1 MQPALY
7 LPQEARISHPEFS
20 EKSDIFSL
28 GVLLVQ
34 IINRE
39 ANHTNSS
46 TATCPSLWGRQE
58 AAAHPKDCLHI
69 PGPVTRYCTSV
80 SQRYCNGVSNTLTKL
95 AAVKYH
101 PQYEDSLKQERELAQ
116 EEIAQLLKELK
127 SKGEQIQQNQESQK
141 QLEISQQEIV
151 QLKEKLK
158 SEEEFVLKL
167 EQERARNNWKI
178 KTRKSEMLNC
188 NNKHYNWF

>member
-1 MQPALY
+1 M
-7 LPQEARISHPEFS
+7 
-20 EKSDIFSL
+20 
-28 GVLLVQ
+28 
-34 IINRE
+34 
-39 ANHTNSS
+39 
-46 TATCPSLWGRQE
+46 
-58 AAAHPKDCLHI
+58 
-69 PGPVTRYCTSV
+69 

-141 QLEISQQEIV
+141 QLEIAQQEIV

-167 EQERARNNWKI
+167 EQESQEQLKDKDQKIRDAELQQQTLQLVLENESERVRGLKNELEETKAKLQNESEKVQDGNKQIQAREMDVKKLLQQNQKKDVKI
-178 KTRKSEMLNC
+178 SELKSIMRQNC
-188 NNKHYNWF
+188 VTSFCSKAIS

>member
-1 MQPALY
+1 M
-7 LPQEARISHPEFS
+7 
-20 EKSDIFSL
+20 
-28 GVLLVQ
+28 
-34 IINRE
+34 
-39 ANHTNSS
+39 
-46 TATCPSLWGRQE
+46 
-58 AAAHPKDCLHI
+58 
-69 PGPVTRYCTSV
+69 

-141 QLEISQQEIV
+141 QLEITQQEIV

-167 EQERARNNWKI
+167 EQESQEQLKDKDQKIRDAKQELQHFLENESKKDEQIQACEMEVKNFYSKARTKI
-178 KTRKSEMLNC
+178 
-188 NNKHYNWF
+188 